1 MRRYDDHKLNEILSV
16 LDVNVFELMN
26 LPIETL
32 GYQLIHERGVSLIK
46 RSINSMDL
54 NKRAELYSKLGSLL
68 STQLKD
74 TNYIEYREVFSFASV
89 VHCSLP
95 YEERRTQQHTRYFD
109 QLNSF
114 DLEPLRYSSH
124 LKKYE
129 SFLLFISK
137 LFECHPKTFDLL
149 TPSGSFFCNSFIY
162 LSRLILSFS

>member
-1 MRRYDDHKLNEILSV
+1 MRKMRRYDDHKLNEILSV

-26 LPIETL
+26 LTIETL

-89 VHCSLP
+89 VNCSLP
-95 YEERRTQQHTRYFD
+95 YE
-109 QLNSF
+109 
-114 DLEPLRYSSH
+114 
-124 LKKYE
+124 
-129 SFLLFISK
+129 
-137 LFECHPKTFDLL
+137 
-149 TPSGSFFCNSFIY
+149 
-162 LSRLILSFS
+162 